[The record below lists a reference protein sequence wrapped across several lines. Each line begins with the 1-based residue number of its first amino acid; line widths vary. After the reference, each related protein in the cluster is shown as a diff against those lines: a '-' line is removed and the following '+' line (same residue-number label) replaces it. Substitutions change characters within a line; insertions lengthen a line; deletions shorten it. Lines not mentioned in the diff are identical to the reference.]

1 MTTILNGVLGGL
13 LVGLVATVVTR
24 IVGGGSATAGGG
36 DSRGATSRA
45 SDVAGHVLYGG
56 LAGGLLVALEL
67 YVLHVLAVPP
77 AVGRTLAVAVAWSAL
92 LFGTLLVVSRVG
104 PTPPF
109 DRATPGELLAY
120 HLVYGPG
127 LGVWI
132 RMTWIT

>member
-24 IVGGGSATAGGG
+24 IVGGESATAGGG
-36 DSRGATSRA
+36 DARGATSRV

-67 YVLHVLAVPP
+67 YVLRVLAVPP

-92 LFGTLLVVSRVG
+92 LFGTLLAVSRVG
-104 PTPPF
+104 PTHPF
-109 DRATPGELLAY
+109 DRSAPGALLNY

>member
-13 LVGLVATVVTR
+13 LVGLVATAVTR
-24 IVGGGSATAGGG
+24 IVGGESTTAGGG
-36 DSRGATSRA
+36 DSRGATSRVP
-45 SDVAGHVLYGG
+45 DLAGRVLYGG

-67 YVLHVLAVPP
+67 YVLHALAVPP
-77 AVGRTLAVAVAWSAL
+77 AVGRTLVVAVAWSAL
-92 LFGTLLVVSRVG
+92 LFGTLLVASRVG

-109 DRATPGELLAY
+109 DRSAPGELLTY